1 LELLPGRGEWF
12 TFYENL
18 IRRDY
23 LVGLQLGAGDVV
35 VDIGANLGA
44 FTVLAA
50 KRVGPAGRVYAYE
63 PDPVTCARLEGNV
76 RLNGLEK
83 VVVVEN
89 AAVGAA
95 AGEAVFYRY
104 AKHAFSSLIDG
115 VAGRV
120 QQHQESFPVR
130 VVGIR
135 EVVAK
140 AGGVI
145 KLMKVDCEGSEYDL
159 MDALDAE
166 TARGIEQIAME
177 VHPVEGKSSDAMAGR
192 IEGWGMRVERRGLLV
207 AKRGK

>member
-1 LELLPGRGEWF
+1 MPGRGEWF

-23 LVGLQLGAGDVV
+23 LQGLRPLGEGDVV

-50 KRVGPAGRVYAYE
+50 CLVGASGRVYAYE
-63 PDPVTCARLEGNV
+63 PDPRTCERLVANV

-104 AKHAFSSLIDG
+104 AKNAFSSLIDG

-120 QQHQESFPVR
+120 RQHEESFPVR

-135 EVVAK
+135 EVVER
-140 AGGVI
+140 AGERI
-145 KLMKVDCEGSEYDL
+145 ALMKVDCEGSEYDL
-159 MDALDAE
+159 ADALDAE
-166 TARGIEQIAME
+166 AARPIEQIAME
-177 VHPVEGKSSDAMAGR
+177 VHPVDGRSSDAMAGR
-192 IEGWGMRVERRGLLV
+192 IELGGMGVERGNLLV